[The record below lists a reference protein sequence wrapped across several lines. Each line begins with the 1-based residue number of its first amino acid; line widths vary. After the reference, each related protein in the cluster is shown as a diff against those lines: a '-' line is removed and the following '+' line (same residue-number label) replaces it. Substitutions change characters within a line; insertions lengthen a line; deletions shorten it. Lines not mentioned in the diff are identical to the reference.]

1 MNISLQRTK
10 TGILAIAAAG
20 IFAAGAVADR
30 ANRLYSPTEADG
42 ASTAGDSALAQA
54 GDRGH
59 TAALARVP
67 D

>member
-1 MNISLQRTK
+1 MKLSFERTK

-42 ASTAGDSALAQA
+42 ASTAAESTLAQA
-54 GDRGH
+54 GDRGQA
-59 TAALARVP
+59 AALSRAP